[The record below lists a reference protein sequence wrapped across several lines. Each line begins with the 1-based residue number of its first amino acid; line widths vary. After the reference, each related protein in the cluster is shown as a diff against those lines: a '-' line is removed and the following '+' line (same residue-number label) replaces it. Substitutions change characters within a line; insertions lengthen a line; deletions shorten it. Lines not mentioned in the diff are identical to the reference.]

1 MPEMTGY
8 EVCERLK
15 ADERLKDIPV
25 IFISALNET
34 MDKVRAFSVG
44 GVDYITKPF
53 QFAEVE
59 SRVKTHLALRR
70 QQRDLQESYRK
81 LQELEAL
88 RDSLIHMIVHDLRTP
103 LNGIYGFLQLLE
115 TTEKV
120 RLTDKG
126 VTYLARV
133 MSSTVTL
140 MDMVTALLDV
150 NKMESGEM
158 TLHLADCDLLVA
170 ARQVLVEVDAL
181 KGRRQLLLDAPPDLA
196 PVAADPD
203 LVRRVFQ
210 NLMGNALKFTPAD
223 GVISIAIHPGAEAVR
238 VAIRDTGPGIPQE
251 YHTRIFEKFGQV
263 EARNTGQ
270 KRSTGLGLTFCKL
283 AVEAHGGRIGV
294 ESAVGSGSTFWFEL
308 PCTAQT
314 AHRTTDGRS
323 RSASG

>member
-1 MPEMTGY
+1 MNGY

-15 ADERLKDIPV
+15 AQERWRDPRHIHQRPERDL
-25 IFISALNET
+25 
-34 MDKVRAFSVG
+34 DKVRAFRVG

-53 QFAEVE
+53 QVEEVE
-59 SRVKTHLALRR
+59 ARVQAHLALRR
-70 QQRDLQESYRK
+70 QQRDLQESYRR

-103 LNGIYGFLQLLE
+103 LNGIYGFLQLLD
-115 TTEKV
+115 TTERV

-126 VTYLARV
+126 ATYLARV

-158 TLHLADCDLLVA
+158 TLHLADCDLLDA

-181 KGRRQLLLDAPPDLA
+181 KGKRRLLLDAPPDSV
-196 PVAADPD
+196 PVSADPD
-203 LVRRVFQ
+203 LIRRVFQ

-223 GVISIAIHPGAEAVR
+223 GVISIGIRPGAEAVR
-238 VAIRDTGPGIPQE
+238 VAIRDTGPGIPPE

-263 EARNTGQ
+263 EARTTGQ
-270 KRSTGLGLTFCKL
+270 KHSTGLGLTFCKL

-308 PCTAQT
+308 PWTAQT
-314 AHRTTDGRS
+314 PHPTTDGRS
-323 RSASG
+323 RSRPG